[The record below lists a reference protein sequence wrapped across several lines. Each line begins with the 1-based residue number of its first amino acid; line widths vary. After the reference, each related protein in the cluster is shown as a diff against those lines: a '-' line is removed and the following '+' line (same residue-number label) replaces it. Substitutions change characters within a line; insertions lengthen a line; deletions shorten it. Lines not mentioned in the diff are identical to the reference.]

1 MDIGTYM
8 AEAQYSLAEV
18 AKITGKSEKTISR
31 WIKSGKLPAIRHG
44 TGYLISEDDIPL
56 RVDPNLDR
64 HTFIQQRLMS
74 PDGFD
79 VPPANH
85 SSDSR
90 RVDIHELMGV
100 AGLIAGG
107 QADRKGSLDNIN
119 MMFQKHQAEV
129 EKIIR
134 EQNELAEKYARATYK
149 IGQLEER
156 NRLLEEQNLKL
167 EQKMGLLPPPEQWN
181 STRQE
186 LDRIRETLQGSE
198 KSQAQKDRELESLRS
213 QIDSERRRSE
223 LVESDKRRL
232 EEKHQS
238 VEIEY
243 QQTKDALEAE
253 RKKSFWKRLFGG

>member
-44 TGYLISEDDIPL
+44 TGYLIAEVDIPL
-56 RVDPNLDR
+56 RVDPSLDR
-64 HTFIQQRLMS
+64 HDFIQQKLLM
-74 PDGFD
+74 PDSGELGAA
-79 VPPANH
+79 PGE
-85 SSDSR
+85 R
-90 RVDIHELMGV
+90 RVDIQDLIGV

-107 QADRKGSLDNIN
+107 QVERKSSVDNLN
-119 MMFQKHQAEV
+119 LMLQKHQAEV

-156 NRLLEEQNLKL
+156 NRMLEEQNLKL
-167 EQKMGLLPPPEQWN
+167 DQKMGLLPPPEQWN
-181 STRQE
+181 ATRQE
-186 LDRIRETLQGSE
+186 VEQLREHLSSSKTSHEQQIGNYE
-198 KSQAQKDRELESLRS
+198 QKVRELENKLR
-213 QIDSERRRSE
+213 QAEQ
-223 LVESDKRRL
+223 VEIEKRRL
-232 EEKHQS
+232 EDEKRQIEAQHQQVKS
-238 VEIEY
+238 ELDE
-243 QQTKDALEAE
+243 E

>member
-1 MDIGTYM
+1 MDIGTHM

-44 TGYLISEDDIPL
+44 TGYLITEEDVPL
-56 RVDPNLDR
+56 RLDPSLDR
-64 HTFIQQRLMS
+64 HAFIQQKLLS
-74 PDGFD
+74 PDSPD
-79 VPPANH
+79 SPPA
-85 SSDSR
+85 SADSR
-90 RVDIHELMGV
+90 RVDIQDLIGV

-107 QADRKGSLDNIN
+107 QVDRKSSVDNIN
-119 MMFQKHQAEV
+119 LMLQKHQAEV

-156 NRLLEEQNLKL
+156 NRMLEEQNLKL

-186 LDRIRETLQGSE
+186 LERLRDNLQSSENSYEQKVRDMEGLMRQAETE
-198 KSQAQKDRELESLRS
+198 
-213 QIDSERRRSE
+213 
-223 LVESDKRRL
+223 KRRL
-232 EEKHQS
+232 EDEKRQ
-238 VEIEY
+238 VETER
-243 QQTKDALEAE
+243 QQVKTELENE

>member
-1 MDIGTYM
+1 MDIGTFM

-44 TGYLISEDDIPL
+44 TGYLISEEDIPL
-56 RVDPNLDR
+56 RVDPNVDR
-64 HTFIQQRLMS
+64 HAVIQQRLLA
-74 PDGFD
+74 PDGAEAGAVSGD
-79 VPPANH
+79 A
-85 SSDSR
+85 R
-90 RVDIHELMGV
+90 QVDINQIMNV

-107 QADRKGSLDNIN
+107 QADRKSSLDNIN
-119 MMFQKHQAEV
+119 LMFQKHQAEV

-167 EQKMGLLPPPEQWN
+167 EQKMTLLPPPEQWN

-186 LDRIRETLQGSE
+186 LDRLRDNLQNTQASE
-198 KSQAQKDRELESLRS
+198 KTYEHKVRELEGLMR
-213 QIDSERRRSE
+213 QAET
-223 LVESDKRRL
+223 DKRRVEDEKRQL
-232 EEKHQS
+232 EQEHGEVKQ
-238 VEIEY
+238 
-243 QQTKDALEAE
+243 ALESE
-253 RKKSFWKRLFGG
+253 RKKTFWQRLFG

>member
-44 TGYLISEDDIPL
+44 TGYLISEEDIPL
-56 RVDPNLDR
+56 RVDPHLDR
-64 HTFIQQRLMS
+64 HAFIQQRLMS
-74 PDGFD
+74 PDGAD
-79 VPPANH
+79 ASPAQ

-90 RVDIHELMGV
+90 RVDIQDLMGV

-107 QADRKGSLDNIN
+107 QVDRQGSLDNIN
-119 MMFQKHQAEV
+119 LMFQKHQAEV

-156 NRLLEEQNLKL
+156 NRLLEDQNLKL

-181 STRQE
+181 STRKE
-186 LDRIRETLQGSE
+186 LDRVKDQLESTESSY
-198 KSQAQKDRELESLRS
+198 SQKVRELENQMHQAELGRQKIDNENRQLELEKQ
-213 QIDSERRRSE
+213 QIKDE
-223 LVESDKRRL
+223 LE
-232 EEKHQS
+232 
-238 VEIEY
+238 
-243 QQTKDALEAE
+243 TE

>member
-44 TGYLISEDDIPL
+44 TGYLITEEDIPL
-56 RVDPNLDR
+56 RVDPHLDR
-64 HTFIQQRLMS
+64 HAFIQQRLLS
-74 PDGFD
+74 PDH
-79 VPPANH
+79 VESVT
-85 SSDSR
+85 SSPVESR
-90 RVDIHELMGV
+90 RVDIQDLMGV

-107 QADRKGSLDNIN
+107 QVDRQGSLENIN
-119 MMFQKHQAEV
+119 LMFQKHQAEV

-156 NRLLEEQNLKL
+156 NRLLEDQNLKL
-167 EQKMGLLPPPEQWN
+167 EQKMVLLPPPDQWN

-186 LDRIRETLQGSE
+186 LERVKEQLNSNE
-198 KSQAQKDRELESLRS
+198 SNYSQKVRELETQMHQSELEK
-213 QIDSERRRSE
+213 QKLDSEKRQIE
-223 LVESDKRRL
+223 LEKQQIKEELES
-232 EEKHQS
+232 
-238 VEIEY
+238 
-243 QQTKDALEAE
+243 E
-253 RKKSFWKRLFGG
+253 RKKSFWQRLFGS